1 MDAIALLKADHRT
14 VEQLFTRYEQTGAR
28 AYAAKRQVVDRIIKE
43 LSVHSA
49 IEEQIF
55 YPAVKH
61 VLQETE
67 EQVLESLEEH
77 RLVKIML
84 AELEDM
90 DPKDER
96 FDAKVTVLM
105 ENVRH
110 HVKEEED
117 EMFPTVRNSVTA
129 ASLRELGETMRDA
142 KGTVPD
148 RPHPHAPDE
157 PPGNVIAGAGA
168 MLVDNAKEAVSSLRR
183 KLAG

>member
-1 MDAIALLKADHRT
+1 MDAITLLKADHRT
-14 VEQLFTRYEQTGAR
+14 VEELFGRYEKTGER
-28 AYAAKRQVVDRIIKE
+28 AYAAKRRLVDRMIKE
-43 LSVHSA
+43 LSIHSA

-67 EQVLESLEEH
+67 DQVLESLEEH
-77 RLVKIML
+77 HLVKYML
-84 AELEDM
+84 AELERM

-96 FDAKVTVLM
+96 LDAKVTVLM

-117 EMFPTVRNSVTA
+117 EMFPTVRDAVTA
-129 ASLRELGETMRDA
+129 ASLKELGERMQEA
-142 KGTVPD
+142 KRTVPS

-157 PPGNVIAGAGA
+157 PPGNVIVGAGA
-168 MLVDNAKEAVSSLRR
+168 MLVDSAKDAASALVRR
-183 KLAG
+183 MAG